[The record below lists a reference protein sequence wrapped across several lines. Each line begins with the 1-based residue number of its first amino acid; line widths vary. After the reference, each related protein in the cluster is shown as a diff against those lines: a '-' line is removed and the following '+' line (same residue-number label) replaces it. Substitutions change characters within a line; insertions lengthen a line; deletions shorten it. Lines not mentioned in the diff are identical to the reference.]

1 MELERHLGVFWRHR
15 RLLGIAALLG
25 LVLAF
30 VAAFKVPEMKRRGE
44 TVYSSTSTI
53 MVTQAGFPWGRVV
66 LPGSADV
73 PGATDAPTTGDS
85 STKSDNQID
94 FADPGRFSNLAT
106 VYSILA
112 HSDEIRLRLKQKVT
126 SEQITAAPLDVNG
139 RGDQFLPM
147 IDITTTDKT
156 AAAAFD
162 LNSATIK
169 ALNDYLVEQ
178 MDSNNVPR
186 RQRVELTTINKPTP
200 PILVEGPSFA
210 PPMLAFLLAMIAG
223 ISVCYILENF
233 KLGRVIGQIRSDT
246 ADDEFQRQAEQRGR
260 LLVSMPGSDDA
271 IEWRGPNES
280 RRPGGGA

>member
-1 MELERHLGVFWRHR
+1 VELERHLGVFWRHR
-15 RLLGIAALLG
+15 RLLGIAAFLG

-85 STKSDNQID
+85 SSKSDNQID

-126 SEQITAAPLDVNG
+126 PEQITAAPLDVNG

-169 ALNDYLVEQ
+169 ALNNYLVEQ
-178 MDSNNVPR
+178 MDSNDVPR

-210 PPMLAFLLAMIAG
+210 PPMLAFLLAIIAG

-260 LLVSMPGSDDA
+260 LLVSMSGSDA
-271 IEWRGPNES
+271 VEWRGPNEP

>member
-1 MELERHLGVFWRHR
+1 VELERHLGVFWRHR

-30 VAAFKVPEMKRRGE
+30 VAAFKVPEMKRRGD
-44 TVYSSTSTI
+44 TIYSSSSTV
-53 MVTQAGFPWGRVV
+53 MVTQPGFPWGRVV
-66 LPGSADV
+66 LPGSASV
-73 PGATDAPTTGDS
+73 PESTDTPTTEES
-85 STKSDNQID
+85 ASKSDNQID
-94 FADPGRFSNLAT
+94 FADPSRFSNLAT
-106 VYSILA
+106 VYTILA
-112 HSDEIRLRLKQKVT
+112 QSDAIRSRLKQKVKPG
-126 SEQITAAPLDVNG
+126 QITAAPLDVNG

-147 IDITTTDKT
+147 VNITTTGKT
-156 AAAAFD
+156 AGAAFD

-178 MDSNNVPR
+178 MDASDVPR
-186 RQRVELTTINKPTP
+186 RQRVELTTINKPSG

-223 ISVCYILENF
+223 VSVCYILENF
-233 KLGRVIGQIRSDT
+233 KLGRVIGQIRSDS

-260 LLVSMPGSDDA
+260 LLVSMPGSDA

>member
-66 LPGSADV
+66 LPGSAAV
-73 PGATDAPTTGDS
+73 PGSTDTPTTGDS
-85 STKSDNQID
+85 SSQDDNQID

-126 SEQITAAPLDVNG
+126 PEQITAAPLDVNG

-169 ALNDYLVEQ
+169 ALDDYLVEQ

-186 RQRVELTTINKPTP
+186 RQRVELTTINKPTA
-200 PILVEGPSFA
+200 PIMVEGPSFA

-260 LLVSMPGSDDA
+260 LLVSMPGSDA
-271 IEWRGPNES
+271 TEWRGPNES

>member
-1 MELERHLGVFWRHR
+1 VELERHLGVFWRHR

-25 LVLAF
+25 VVLAF

-85 STKSDNQID
+85 SSKSDNQID

-210 PPMLAFLLAMIAG
+210 PPMLAFLLAIIAG

-233 KLGRVIGQIRSDT
+233 KLGRVIGQIRSDS

-260 LLVSMPGSDDA
+260 LLVSMSGSDA
-271 IEWRGPNES
+271 VEWRGPNES

>member
-30 VAAFKVPEMKRRGE
+30 VAAFKVPEMKRRGD
-44 TVYSSTSTI
+44 TIYSSSSTV
-53 MVTQAGFPWGRVV
+53 MVTQPGFPWGRVV
-66 LPGSADV
+66 LPGSASV
-73 PGATDAPTTGDS
+73 PESTDTPTTEES
-85 STKSDNQID
+85 ASKSDNQID
-94 FADPGRFSNLAT
+94 FADPSRFSNLAT
-106 VYSILA
+106 VYTILA
-112 HSDEIRLRLKQKVT
+112 QSDAIRSRLKQKVKPG
-126 SEQITAAPLDVNG
+126 QITAAPLDVNG

-147 IDITTTDKT
+147 VNITTTGKT
-156 AAAAFD
+156 AGAAFD

-178 MDSNNVPR
+178 MDASDVPR
-186 RQRVELTTINKPTP
+186 RQRVELTTINKPSG

-260 LLVSMPGSDDA
+260 LLVSMSGSDA

>member
-1 MELERHLGVFWRHR
+1 VELERHLGVFWRHR

-30 VAAFKVPEMKRRGE
+30 VAAFKVPEMKRRGD
-44 TVYSSTSTI
+44 TIYSSSSTV
-53 MVTQAGFPWGRVV
+53 MVTQPGFPWGRVV
-66 LPGSADV
+66 LPGSASV
-73 PGATDAPTTGDS
+73 PESTDTPTTEES
-85 STKSDNQID
+85 ASKSDNQID
-94 FADPGRFSNLAT
+94 FADPSRFSNLAT
-106 VYSILA
+106 VYTILA
-112 HSDEIRLRLKQKVT
+112 QSDAIRSRLKQKVKPG
-126 SEQITAAPLDVNG
+126 QITAAPLDVNG

-147 IDITTTDKT
+147 VNITTTGKT
-156 AAAAFD
+156 AGAAFD

-178 MDSNNVPR
+178 MDASDVPR
-186 RQRVELTTINKPTP
+186 RQRVELTTINKPSG

-260 LLVSMPGSDDA
+260 LLVSMSGSDA

>member
-1 MELERHLGVFWRHR
+1 M
-15 RLLGIAALLG
+15 
-25 LVLAF
+25 
-30 VAAFKVPEMKRRGE
+30 AAFKVPEMKRRGD
-44 TVYSSTSTI
+44 TIYSSSSTV
-53 MVTQAGFPWGRVV
+53 MVTQPGFPWGRVV
-66 LPGSADV
+66 LPGSASV
-73 PGATDAPTTGDS
+73 PESTDTPTTEES
-85 STKSDNQID
+85 ASKSDNQID
-94 FADPGRFSNLAT
+94 FADPSRFSNLAT
-106 VYSILA
+106 VYTILA
-112 HSDEIRLRLKQKVT
+112 QSDAIRSRLKQKVKPG
-126 SEQITAAPLDVNG
+126 QITAAPLDVNG

-147 IDITTTDKT
+147 VNITTTGKT
-156 AAAAFD
+156 AGAAFD

-178 MDSNNVPR
+178 MDASDVPR
-186 RQRVELTTINKPTP
+186 RQRVELTTINKPSG

-223 ISVCYILENF
+223 VSVCYILENF

-260 LLVSMPGSDDA
+260 LLVSMPGSDA

>member
-1 MELERHLGVFWRHR
+1 VELERHLGVFWRHR

-30 VAAFKVPEMKRRGE
+30 VAAFKVPEMKRRGD
-44 TVYSSTSTI
+44 TIYSSSSTV
-53 MVTQAGFPWGRVV
+53 MVTQPGFPWGRVV
-66 LPGSADV
+66 LPGSASV
-73 PGATDAPTTGDS
+73 PESTDKPTTGES
-85 STKSDNQID
+85 ASKSDNQID
-94 FADPGRFSNLAT
+94 FADPSRFSNLAT
-106 VYSILA
+106 VYTILA
-112 HSDEIRLRLKQKVT
+112 QSDAIRSRLKQKVKPG
-126 SEQITAAPLDVNG
+126 QITAAPLDVNG

-147 IDITTTDKT
+147 VNITTTGKT
-156 AAAAFD
+156 AGAAFD

-178 MDSNNVPR
+178 MDASDVPR
-186 RQRVELTTINKPTP
+186 RQRVELTTINKPSG

-223 ISVCYILENF
+223 VSVCYILENF

-260 LLVSMPGSDDA
+260 LLVSMPGSDA

>member
-1 MELERHLGVFWRHR
+1 VELERHLGVFWRHR

-85 STKSDNQID
+85 SSKSDNQID

-186 RQRVELTTINKPTP
+186 RQRVELTTINKPTA
-200 PILVEGPSFA
+200 PIMVEGPSFA

-260 LLVSMPGSDDA
+260 LLVSMSGSDA
-271 IEWRGPNES
+271 VEWRGPNES
-280 RRPGGGA
+280 RRPGDGA